1 MPDSASGGPVIIDSD
16 EQSKTKKRFPNL
28 LTAVSQIQRYA
39 MVEREGQEIPVDFLT
54 LEGQFSFFNV
64 GMGSGLVHGLI
75 FLFLSILILPVLS
88 DEILRGWV
96 SQYVSLAEYKSFLL
110 LVNLTPVIFSVLVC
124 VYLTKYHVGTL
135 TRRAIDQ
142 LLAGRLVSK
151 MGQGLLYF
159 IFFTMLANLM
169 TPENVWKFA
178 YNITLRHDDIARQ
191 IYRVMMN
198 TRPSLHDAAFEVI
211 GVFAMAVAVP
221 FVTIWMFGFF
231 KRIKGIRQKRFWD
244 RSGTNLK

>member
-1 MPDSASGGPVIIDSD
+1 MPDNTSGGPVVIDRD
-16 EQSKTKKRFPNL
+16 EQSKTEKRFPNL
-28 LTAVSQIQRYA
+28 LTAVSRIQRYA
-39 MVEREGQEIPVDFLT
+39 MIEREGEEIPVDFLT
-54 LEGQFSFFNV
+54 IEGQFSFFKV

-75 FLFLSILILPVLS
+75 FLFLSVLILPVFS

-96 SQYVSLAEYKSFLL
+96 SQYVSLAEYKPFLF
-110 LVNLTPVIFSVLVC
+110 LVNFTPVIFSVLVC
-124 VYLTKYHVGTL
+124 VYLTKYHVGKL

-159 IFFTMLANLM
+159 IFFTALANLM

-178 YNITLRHDDIARQ
+178 YNITLRHYDISRQ

-198 TRPSLHDAAFEVI
+198 TRPNLQNAAFEVI
-211 GVFAMAVAVP
+211 GVFAIATAVP
-221 FVTIWMFGFF
+221 FVTIWMFGFYR
-231 KRIKGIRQKRFWD
+231 KIRSIRQRRFWD
-244 RSGTNLK
+244 RSGTNLE